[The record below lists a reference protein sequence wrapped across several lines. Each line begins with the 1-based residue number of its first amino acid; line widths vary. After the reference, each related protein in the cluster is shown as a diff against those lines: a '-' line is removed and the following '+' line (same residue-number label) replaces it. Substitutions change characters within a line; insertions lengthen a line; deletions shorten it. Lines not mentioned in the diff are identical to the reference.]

1 MSKSEGNAIGRQA
14 KKVAAL
20 AVGDP
25 TEPST
30 KTKLT
35 ATTKGKARTGRQPQK
50 RAIDTR
56 RAILDAALNEF
67 AERGFE
73 GASVRRIG
81 ERAGLE
87 YTRITYHFRNKD
99 ALWRAVATDAFAQM
113 DATWEEALQANP
125 DISAAASVRLELK
138 TLLHFTVKHTAFHHF
153 MLQEN
158 HGPSPRLKWVV
169 KNILS
174 KARERIVPKIR
185 QAQAEGH
192 MLPGDPD
199 LVYYMLIGMASVLS
213 SLKDEMRATV
223 KFSLDDST
231 AVQAYWQLI
240 ERSVFR

>member
-1 MSKSEGNAIGRQA
+1 MSKSEGNATGSEKVGR
-14 KKVAAL
+14 
-20 AVGDP
+20 
-25 TEPST
+25 
-30 KTKLT
+30 
-35 ATTKGKARTGRQPQK
+35 RPQK

-87 YTRITYHFRNKD
+87 YTRITYHFKNKA

-113 DATWEEALQANP
+113 DATWEAALQSNP
-125 DISAAASVRLELK
+125 EMSAAASVRLELK
-138 TLLHFTVKHTAFHHF
+138 TLLQFTVEHTAFHHF

-158 HGPSPRLKWVV
+158 HGPSPRLKWIV
-169 KNILS
+169 KKILA
-174 KARERIVPKIR
+174 KARARVVPKIR
-185 QAQAEGH
+185 QAQAEGQ

-199 LVYYMLIGMASVLS
+199 LVYYMLIGMTSVLS

-223 KFSLDDST
+223 KLSLADST

-240 ERSVFR
+240 ERAVFR